1 MEGTLERPGNN
12 WPTGCRRAATKKR
25 NIWFFLQLLKWWSNS
40 GHADIDGKMSR
51 QLVAWCGWNCGQLFP
66 HLRGT
71 EEILPEV
78 PMEKSL
84 DISEKVFINCGL
96 MTRLLSPLQRFY
108 VPAIQALLML
118 CTRTHM
124 RFVQDRECKTA
135 SWNSDHFVEYSKA
148 HGNVILLLILK
159 SLLLVLFRAA
169 RASNM
174 KSHYGWILFLLTWG
188 VNQVS

>member
-1 MEGTLERPGNN
+1 
-12 WPTGCRRAATKKR
+12 
-25 NIWFFLQLLKWWSNS
+25 
-40 GHADIDGKMSR
+40 MSR

-71 EEILPEV
+71 EEILLEV
-78 PMEKSL
+78 PMERSL

-124 RFVQDRECKTA
+124 RFVQDRECKMA

-174 KSHYGWILFLLTWG
+174 KSHYG
-188 VNQVS
+188 